1 MPNMSFSSLVK
12 TLLASVGAL
21 PTHLCDCQGPGLAAC
36 SDQGSDLLL
45 LLQTSPQPTTNAKHR
60 ERRAR
65 LQGFMPSSAP

>member
-1 MPNMSFSSLVK
+1 MPNLSFGSSVK
-12 TLLASVGAL
+12 TFLASVGTL

-45 LLQTSPQPTTNAKHR
+45 LLQASPQPTTNAKHR
-60 ERRAR
+60 EQRAR